1 MIQIVEIEN
10 PFEPKKKIKEA
21 LPTGGA
27 ITDYVDVE
35 NRDIILNGL
44 MLTNPKK
51 TYPVDGD
58 QIIVMPHIAGGGLG
72 KILGYVAQIALMAY
86 AGNVAGGLWGGAFAK
101 GTVGAF
107 LAAGAVMYLGGRLI
121 NTVFPQ
127 QVATSSVSDASSSQT
142 YGWDLP
148 TTTTSEGGII
158 GETYGECIPGPQLLE
173 EHIETIDSVQYLNL
187 LYCGGYGPVDS
198 IDKIRIDATDI
209 DNFTD
214 VQIETRLGTNNQDPI
229 SFFPGTPLDQ
239 SIGLELDLTKPL
251 IRTSDSTKAEALEV
265 TLEWPNGLYHL
276 EDDGSYGST
285 SVSFTIEYRKTGDT
299 VWKNTGVTTVVAAQ
313 STALRKS
320 YKISALEAG
329 QYDVRVTFTSKPSG
343 SRYSTI
349 VQWAILTSYIN
360 GTYSRPN
367 KVLVAMRILATNQLS
382 GGVPNVTWQQT
393 RGTVWVYNPENAAY
407 EAKSARNPIW
417 AAYDIMHGCK
427 RLKNIN
433 TGDYEYIVEGAAAEC
448 MSKYYSEWVSAAA
461 YADEQVK
468 NQDGEMEARF
478 EFDAFF
484 DTEQKRIT
492 AAQKAAAVGRAT
504 IIPRGRSYGITV
516 DEPGDICQI
525 FGEGRTTVSSISGTF
540 TSKDERAKAVEIT
553 YNDADNDFKNTV
565 FMMRSP
571 TYNDDMDVQ
580 DNPAKLT
587 LFGVKRRS
595 QAYREA
601 IYTLAGNE
609 LQLQFVELKT
619 DIDSIVAS
627 YGDIVGLN
635 HAVSQMGIASG
646 RVISAT
652 ESTITLDKSIDLDEN
667 LQYEIIVQLQTDE
680 IIKKTVVP
688 QTASTNI
695 LTVSVPFDVEKIP
708 QRYDNYAFGEAE
720 KAVKPFR
727 IVSASKSSDLLCS
740 LKLAEYN
747 EAMYTTELNY
757 DQYPVI
763 DYTSPNT
770 AAKISGLSLA
780 EENYLDR
787 SGTVISVLHASWQ
800 MGRYQQADGFMVL
813 LSTDGAT
820 FTYYAST
827 PEMKCAVQNIKT
839 KTTYWV
845 KVVPTWAGVYAG
857 SETAS
862 IYITGKNAPPSDI
875 SVFSVVQSGG
885 KMVATI
891 EQVTDIDIDHYEL
904 RKGTTWDKSSLVAAF
919 VGNAYEFDV
928 TEEGTLTFFC
938 KAIDTSGN
946 YSTNAAES
954 IINVTSTVVRNII
967 IEEDIPASEWEVA
980 SMWENLQGY
989 YQISPKKILEDYS
1002 YFADIFGTALQLK
1015 DDAKILLPVIDLGEN
1030 IIDESCFFESPSGV
1044 MKIKYTT
1051 SLGDYT
1057 NFADL
1062 FGTNQQY
1069 MQPKYKTST
1078 FIAVNADGYSDGNSK
1093 ISIEYRTSINK
1104 TDWSDWINESVTQF
1118 TGRFI
1123 QIRVI
1128 PESIDGIS
1136 NFFIKSIGIKIDVP
1150 DVEEIKE
1157 GISVTAEAAKT
1168 IEFTHRFTSIK
1179 SIAAYTQDMAG
1190 KQATCSIT
1198 NQSMSGLTVQILDAA
1213 GNQINGLL
1221 QKLVIRG
1228 Y

>member
-10 PFEPKKKIKEA
+10 PFEPKKKIKEV
-21 LPTGGA
+21 LPTQGP
-27 ITDYVDVE
+27 ISDYVDIE

-44 MLTNPKK
+44 MLTNPEK

-86 AGNVAGGLWGGAFAK
+86 AGNVAGGLWGGVFK
-101 GTVGAF
+101 GGVAAF

-121 NTVFPQ
+121 NAVFPQ
-127 QVATSSVSDASSSQT
+127 QIATSSVSDTSSSQT

-173 EHIETIDSVQYLNL
+173 EHIETVDSVQYLNL
-187 LYCGGYGPVDS
+187 LYCGGYGPIDS
-198 IDKIRIDATDI
+198 VDKIRIDATDI

-214 VQIETRLGTNNQDPI
+214 VQIETRLGTNDQEPI

-239 SIGLELDLTKPL
+239 SIGLELDLNKPL
-251 IRTSDSTKAEALEV
+251 IRTSDSTKATALEV
-265 TLEWPNGLYHL
+265 TIEWPNGLYHL
-276 EDDGSYGST
+276 EDNGSYGST

-299 VWKNTGVTTVVAAQ
+299 VWKSTGTTTATAAQ

-320 YKISALEAG
+320 YKISDLEAG

-349 VQWAILTSYIN
+349 VQWAILTSYIS

-382 GGVPNVTWQQT
+382 GGVPNVTWKQT
-393 RGTVWVYNPENAAY
+393 RGTVWVYNPTAAAY

-433 TGDYEYIVEGAAAEC
+433 TGEYEYVVEGTTAEC
-448 MSKYYSEWVSAAA
+448 MSKYYIEWVSAAA

-667 LQYEIIVQLQTDE
+667 LQYEIILQLQTDE

-688 QTASTNI
+688 RTDSTNM
-695 LTVSVPFDVEKIP
+695 LTVSVPFDAGGIP
-708 QRYDNYAFGEAE
+708 QQYDNYAFGEAE

-747 EAMYTTELNY
+747 EALYTTELNY
-757 DQYPVI
+757 DKYPVI
-763 DYTSPNT
+763 DYTPPNAT
-770 AAKISGLSLA
+770 TQISGLSLA

-813 LSTDGAT
+813 LSTDGIT
-820 FTYYAST
+820 FTYYAGT
-827 PEMKCAVQNIKT
+827 PEMKCAIQNIKT
-839 KTTYWV
+839 QTTYWV
-845 KVVPTWAGVYAG
+845 KIIPTWAGVYAG

-862 IYITGKNAPPSDI
+862 IYITGKNAPPSNVEMLSI
-875 SVFSVVQSGG
+875 VQSGE
-885 KMVATI
+885 KLIATI
-891 EQVTDIDIDHYEL
+891 EQVADIDIDHYEL

-919 VGNAYEFDV
+919 TGRTYTFDA

-938 KAIDTSGN
+938 KAVDTSGN
-946 YSTNAAES
+946 YSTAAAES

-967 IEEDIPASEWEVA
+967 LKEDMPKTDWLITSIWK
-980 SMWENLQGY
+980 NLQEY
-989 YQISPKKILEDYS
+989 YQISPKKVLGDYVRFS
-1002 YFADIFGTALQLK
+1002 DVFGTELQLK
-1015 DDAKILLPVIDLGEN
+1015 DDAQILLPAIDLGEN
-1030 IIDESCFFESPSGV
+1030 IIDESCFFESPSGI

-1057 NFADL
+1057 NFVDF
-1062 FGTNQQY
+1062 FGTQQQY

-1078 FIAVNADGYSDGNSK
+1078 FMAIGIDGYSGGSSK
-1093 ISIEYRTSINK
+1093 ATVQYRTSINNA
-1104 TDWSDWINESVTQF
+1104 DWSDWTDESVTLF
-1118 TGRFI
+1118 SGRYV
-1123 QIRVI
+1123 QIRVM
-1128 PESIDGIS
+1128 PKSIDGIS
-1136 NFFIKSIGIKIDVP
+1136 NYYIKGIDVKIDVP

-1157 GISVTAEAAKT
+1157 GINITSTAAKT
-1168 IEFTHRFTSIK
+1168 IEFTHRFTEIK
-1179 SIAAYTQDMAG
+1179 SIAAYTQDLAG

-1198 NQSMSGLTVQILDAA
+1198 NQTMSSLDMQIMDATGA
-1213 GNQINGLL
+1213 PMDGLL